1 MEGEGVKTLLYST
14 AYYLQSEACEWSFPE
29 AGCIFAL
36 NEKKTLFSS
45 PRHLLLV
52 TFNLEM
58 SGCNLYLRGSC
69 PDLKKGL
76 LVAFRVFKWRL
87 CYFSKFL
94 DFTAKEADGE
104 NITWK
109 ALSSSTDSEMLNP
122 EGICICL
129 LSLLPNLSSCLL
141 IPAVRA
147 LNRRSVNVRLLCGR
161 ESMEGGSG

>member
-1 MEGEGVKTLLYST
+1 MKLPRSRLHFH
-14 AYYLQSEACEWSFPE
+14 SEW
-29 AGCIFAL
+29 
-36 NEKKTLFSS
+36 KKNLDFL
-45 PRHLLLV
+45 PPPHLLLV

-58 SGCNLYLRGSC
+58 SGCNLYLCSSC
-69 PDLKKGL
+69 PNLKKGL
-76 LVAFRVFKWRL
+76 LVAFRVFKWSL